1 MRGSIALQQ
10 KIFQLVAMNEQLLE
24 QVPVDVFH
32 RGQRDYIQGS
42 LMLSTVVDS
51 LLEGGIVDGADAHL
65 SRVRFKRILN
75 SNLAYQLGQ
84 YQEPDTLLGD
94 FVLVSGGRTVNVSL
108 IEDRQRTR
116 DVPRVADAP
125 SRLARYQHLAQLE
138 CEAEFLPFE
147 CFDDV
152 LCTVVETVKRCIAE
166 SYPTGRNI
174 WFAAVQRGNVGPYL
188 ANNPCAGSVRVADGK
203 VTASGG
209 RYMVSSKVQLNLA
222 DGRNAN
228 TEVIFTFQ
236 ESAERR

>member
-1 MRGSIALQQ
+1 
-10 KIFQLVAMNEQLLE
+10 MNDQHLNT
-24 QVPVDVFH
+24 VPVDVFH

-42 LMLSTVVDS
+42 LMLSTVVES
-51 LLEGGIVDGADAHL
+51 LLGGGAIDCADAHL
-65 SRVRFKRILN
+65 SKVRFKRILN
-75 SNLAYQLGQ
+75 SNLAYVLGQ
-84 YQEPDTLLGD
+84 YHEPDSLLGE
-94 FVLVSGGRTVNVSL
+94 FVLVSGGRTLNVSL
-108 IEDRQRTR
+108 IEDRQRSR
-116 DVPRVADAP
+116 EVPRVADAP
-125 SRLARYQHLAQLE
+125 SRLSRYQHLAQLE

-166 SYPTGRNI
+166 SYPSGRNI
-174 WFAAVQRGNVGPYL
+174 WFAALQRGNLGPWL
-188 ANNPCAGSVRVADGK
+188 ANDARVGVVRVADGK

-236 ESAERR
+236 ESAAGP